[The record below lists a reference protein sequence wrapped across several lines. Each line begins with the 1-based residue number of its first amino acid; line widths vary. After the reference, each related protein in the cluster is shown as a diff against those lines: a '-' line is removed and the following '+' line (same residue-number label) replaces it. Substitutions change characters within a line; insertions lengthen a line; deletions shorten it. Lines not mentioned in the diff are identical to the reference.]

1 MGLATIAFRHRTF
14 DWSRVLIAGVVNVTP
29 DSFSDGGTYAR
40 LEDAVAHGRALAE
53 AGADLVDVGGEST
66 RPGASPVAEAD
77 EIARVVPVIQALA
90 RALSVPISVDTTKA
104 AVARAAVDAGAEIIN
119 DISGGLFEPAIV
131 DVAHE
136 TGAAYICGHVRGH
149 DLAAVHAP
157 APEAMPGAASSG
169 TAPESDPRRTSERD
183 GDADAAGEQ
192 AIVEQV
198 ARELAA
204 RVAALPAG
212 LRPRTMVDPGLG
224 FGKHTGQNLALLR
237 RARALSARSGC
248 PVMVGPSRKRFIAEL
263 TGSQDME
270 VRDRGTV
277 GACLAAVAAGAHLVR
292 THDVARLAPALRV
305 YEATMGRG
313 HVS

>member
-1 MGLATIAFRHRTF
+1 MGLAAIEFRHRTF

-29 DSFSDGGTYAR
+29 DSFSDGGANAR
-40 LEDAVAHGRALAE
+40 LEDAVAHGRALAA

-66 RPGASPVAEAD
+66 RPGAVPVAESV

-90 RALSVPISVDTTKA
+90 RELSVPVSVDTTKA
-104 AVARAAVDAGAEIIN
+104 AVARAAVDAGAEVIN

-131 DVAHE
+131 EVAHE
-136 TGAAYICGHVRGH
+136 TGAAYVCGHVRGR
-149 DLAAVHAP
+149 DLAAVHA
-157 APEAMPGAASSG
+157 AMDQ
-169 TAPESDPRRTSERD
+169 TADQT
-183 GDADAAGEQ
+183 AQ
-192 AIVEQV
+192 QV
-198 ARELAA
+198 AQDLAE
-204 RVAALPAG
+204 RVAALPRG
-212 LRPRTMVDPGLG
+212 LRQRTIVDPGLG
-224 FGKHTGQNLALLR
+224 FGKGLEQNLALLR
-237 RARALSARSGC
+237 HAGELSSRSGC

-270 VRDRGTV
+270 IRDRATV

-313 HVS
+313 DVS

>member
-1 MGLATIAFRHRTF
+1 MGLATIAFRRRTF

-29 DSFSDGGTYAR
+29 DSFSDGGIYAR

-66 RPGASPVAEAD
+66 RPGAVPVTEAD

-90 RALSVPISVDTTKA
+90 RVLPVPISVDTTKA

-136 TGAAYICGHVRGH
+136 AGAAYICGHVRGH
-149 DLAAVHAP
+149 DLAAVHAL
-157 APEAMPGAASSG
+157 APGTMPDTVSDTAS
-169 TAPESDPRRTSERD
+169 ESDGDVASD
-183 GDADAAGEQ
+183 GGGEQ

-204 RVAALPAG
+204 RVAALPPG

-224 FGKHTGQNLALLR
+224 FGKRTGQNLALLR
-237 RARALSARSGC
+237 RARALSVRSGC

-263 TGSQDME
+263 TGSRDVE